1 MAEAAL
7 ATTTQQVREGT
18 PARDPDPKRRPPRAM
33 RVKGDMMAPTL
44 KDGDFIVTDPV
55 DAFEGDGVYVLD
67 LPLGF
72 VIHRVQSVGRAL
84 ALFFDNPHSR
94 ARTEVDIEWF
104 DERVVARVL
113 ALGTVIAVGDRR
125 SAEFMETMNMQ
136 DEPRVV
142 QPGAVIPFDFDGND
156 VRALTRDGEAWF
168 VLADVCRVLE
178 IGNPSMAAARLD
190 DDEKHTLSSIEGGK
204 INGLGTVGAM
214 PTIINES
221 GLYSL
226 VLTSRKPEAKRFKK
240 WITSEVIPAIRK
252 TGGYMVAAADETPEA
267 LALRALTVLQAT
279 VERQKAQL
287 AIVAPKAEALDRI
300 ATAEG
305 SLCVTD
311 AAKALQVRPKELFDY
326 LRAHGWIYRRPGTA
340 HDVGYQAR
348 VNAGDLEH
356 KVTTVLKADGSEK
369 VTEQVRVTARGLAKL
384 GALVPRPAM
393 AA

>member
-1 MAEAAL
+1 
-7 ATTTQQVREGT
+7 
-18 PARDPDPKRRPPRAM
+18 M
-33 RVKGDMMAPTL
+33 RIKGDMMAPTL

-55 DAFEGDGVYVLD
+55 DAYEGDGVYVLD

-72 VIHRVQSVGRAL
+72 AIHRVQSLGRAIDL
-84 ALFFDNPHSR
+84 SHDNPHSR
-94 ARTEVDIEWF
+94 ARTEVEIEWF
-104 DERVVARVL
+104 NERVVARVL
-113 ALGTVIAVGDRR
+113 ALGNVIAAGSRR
-125 SAEFMETMNMQ
+125 SAEFMETMNAQ
-136 DEPRVV
+136 EQHRPA

-178 IGNPSMAAARLD
+178 IGNPSDAARRLD
-190 DDEKHTLSSIEGGK
+190 DDEKHTLDSVEGGK

-240 WITSEVIPAIRK
+240 WITGEVIPAIRK
-252 TGGYMVAAADETPEA
+252 TGGYLAAAPDETPEA

-287 AIVAPKAEALDRI
+287 AVAGPKAEALDRI
-300 ATAEG
+300 ATADG
-305 SLCVTD
+305 SFCITD
-311 AAKALQVRPKELFDY
+311 AAKALQARPKDLFDY
-326 LRAHGWIYRRPGTA
+326 LRSHGWIYRRPGTA

-348 VNAGDLEH
+348 VNSGDLEH

-369 VTEQVRVTARGLAKL
+369 VTEQVRVTAKGLAKL
-384 GALVPRPAM
+384 GALMSPPTM